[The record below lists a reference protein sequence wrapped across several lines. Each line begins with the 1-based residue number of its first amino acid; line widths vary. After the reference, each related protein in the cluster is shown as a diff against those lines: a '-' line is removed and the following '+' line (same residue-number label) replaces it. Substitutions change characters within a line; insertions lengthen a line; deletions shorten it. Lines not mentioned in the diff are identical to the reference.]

1 MVRKYGETNK
11 KFYFNTH
18 DYNLISVPQ
27 ITRVVVE
34 SRRGK
39 GMVKLELIEQ
49 SQQSCQLF
57 EFFIVNE
64 KSDILMCFCSIK
76 FEKKL
81 IWQ

>member
-1 MVRKYGETNK
+1 MVRKYGEMNK

-18 DYNLISVPQ
+18 DYNLIAIPQ
-27 ITRVVVE
+27 ITGVVV
-34 SRRGK
+34 RRGR

-49 SQQSCQLF
+49 SQRSCQLF
-57 EFFIVNE
+57 EFFIINE
-64 KSDILMCFCSIK
+64 KSDILVCFCSIK